1 MRNGNGNGISGNAG
15 INDIS
20 MRNRTNIAKTIA
32 QDALLDKPLKSAS
45 VITMTE
51 NMADGFD
58 SGLAPVTIIEQ
69 MIVDDSHFSRLMA
82 AIAMKLRAGQKLS
95 DALKSFPNATPE
107 YYRALIEA
115 AEISSNWTT
124 KDRENPNA
132 KPGILDLLL
141 IYLKRDAKIRT
152 KVAGAMI
159 YPSLIMGFLVLA
171 VLIITFY
178 VLPRLKEFFIVLDL
192 TKNMNFATATLL
204 AVGEFTEKY
213 YWAIPV
219 GIVLAIALAIVF
231 WRSGGKEL
239 WHKYQFDMY
248 LIGKTIKKIALAEMF
263 SLFSTLHSAGIA
275 PQQSLQIIA
284 KACRNSVLAKA
295 IANAN
300 DKLYQGKT
308 LSESLQTSHPIFDGE
323 TYQVIHNAEVTGNLD
338 VRPLRFSQNLFMKA
352 EIEIDALI
360 STIPAIMLGLVGVGV
375 GFIVVGFYGAFFSSL
390 GGLK

>member
-1 MRNGNGNGISGNAG
+1 MRNSNGINSNVG
-15 INDIS
+15 IN
-20 MRNRTNIAKTIA
+20 MRKTNIAKTIT
-32 QDALLDKPLKSAS
+32 QDALLDKPLKLAS

-82 AIAMKLRAGQKLS
+82 AVAAKLRAGQKLS
-95 DALKSFPNATPE
+95 DALKCFPNATPE

-115 AEISSNWTT
+115 GEISSNWTA
-124 KDRENPNA
+124 KDRENPNS

-141 IYLKRDAKIRT
+141 VYLKRDAKIRT
-152 KVAGAMI
+152 KVAGAMV

-192 TKNMNFATATLL
+192 TKNMNFATASLL
-204 AVGEFTEKY
+204 AVGDFTEKY

-231 WRSGGKEL
+231 WRTGGGKEL

-248 LIGKTIKKIALAEMF
+248 IVGKTIKKIALAEIF
-263 SLFSTLHSAGIA
+263 SLFSTLHSAGI
-275 PQQSLQIIA
+275 
-284 KACRNSVLAKA
+284 
-295 IANAN
+295 
-300 DKLYQGKT
+300 G
-308 LSESLQTSHPIFDGE
+308 TSFKI
-323 TYQVIHNAEVTGNLD
+323 
-338 VRPLRFSQNLFMKA
+338 
-352 EIEIDALI
+352 
-360 STIPAIMLGLVGVGV
+360 
-375 GFIVVGFYGAFFSSL
+375 
-390 GGLK
+390 

>member
-1 MRNGNGNGISGNAG
+1 MRNSNGINSNIS
-15 INDIS
+15 INDIN
-20 MRNRTNIAKTIA
+20 MRKTNIAKTLA
-32 QDALLDKPLKSAS
+32 QDALLDKPLKSNGLS
-45 VITMTE
+45 TMTE
-51 NMADGFD
+51 NLIDGLD

-69 MIVDDSHFSRLMA
+69 MVVDDSHFSKLMA
-82 AIAMKLRAGQKLS
+82 AVSIKLRAGQKLS
-95 DALKSFPNATPE
+95 DALKCFPNATPE

-115 AEISSNWTT
+115 AEISSNWTA
-124 KDRENPNA
+124 KDRENPNS

-152 KVAGAMI
+152 KIAGAMI

-204 AVGEFTEKY
+204 AVGEFTENY
-213 YWAIPV
+213 YWAVPV
-219 GIVLAIALAIVF
+219 GILLAIALAIVF

-248 LIGKTIKKIALAEMF
+248 VIGKTIKKIALAEIF

-284 KACRNSVLAKA
+284 KSCRNSVLAKA
-295 IANAN
+295 IATAT

-308 LSESLQTSHPIFDGE
+308 LSESLKTSHPIFENE
-323 TYQVIHNAEVTGNLD
+323 TFQVIHSAEVTGNLD

-352 EIEIDALI
+352 EIEIDNLI
-360 STIPAIMLGLVGVGV
+360 ATIPAIMLGLVGVGV
-375 GFIVVGFYGAFFSSL
+375 GFIVIGFYGAFFSSL

>member
-1 MRNGNGNGISGNAG
+1 MRNSNGINSNIG
-15 INDIS
+15 INDIN
-20 MRNRTNIAKTIA
+20 MRKTNIAKTLA
-32 QDALLDKPLKSAS
+32 QDALLDKLLKSNGL
-45 VITMTE
+45 ITMTE
-51 NMADGFD
+51 NLIDGLD

-69 MIVDDSHFSRLMA
+69 MVVDDSHFSKLMA
-82 AIAMKLRAGQKLS
+82 AVSIKLRAGQKLS
-95 DALKSFPNATPE
+95 DALKCFPNATPE

-115 AEISSNWTT
+115 AEISSNWTA
-124 KDRENPNA
+124 KDRENPNS

-152 KVAGAMI
+152 KIAGAMI

-204 AVGEFTEKY
+204 AVGEFTENY
-213 YWAIPV
+213 YWAVPV
-219 GIVLAIALAIVF
+219 GILLAIALAIVF

-248 LIGKTIKKIALAEMF
+248 VIGKTIKKIALAEIF

-284 KACRNSVLAKA
+284 KSCRNNILAKA
-295 IANAN
+295 IATAT

-308 LSESLQTSHPIFDGE
+308 LSESLRTSHPIFENE
-323 TYQVIHNAEVTGNLD
+323 TFQVIHSAEVTGNLD

-375 GFIVVGFYGAFFSSL
+375 GFIVIGFYGAFFSSL